1 MEKKVYSFLQ
11 QAFVFALI
19 MLISNGIAKVVP
31 LAIPPSLIGML
42 LLFGALCTGIV
53 KLEQIEGLANSLS
66 SVITFLFVPSG
77 ISLVNSLG
85 IMKSSGIQI
94 LVVILIATL
103 ALMAATGWGSSLLL
117 GIKDRHAQADE
128 EKSLNKGLK
137 EVS

>member
-19 MLISNGIAKVVP
+19 MLISNGIAKVLPIAV
-31 LAIPPSLIGML
+31 PPSLIGML
-42 LLFGALCTGIV
+42 LLFGALCLGIV
-53 KLEQIEGLANSLS
+53 KLEQVEGLADSLS

-85 IMKSSGIQI
+85 IMKTSGIQI
-94 LVVILIATL
+94 IAVILIATL

-117 GIKDRHAQADE
+117 GVKDRHTEAKKKNHFTKA
-128 EKSLNKGLK
+128 
-137 EVS
+137 

>member
-19 MLISNGIAKVVP
+19 MLISNGIAKVLPIAV
-31 LAIPPSLIGML
+31 PPSLIGML
-42 LLFGALCTGIV
+42 LLFGALCLGIV
-53 KLEQIEGLANSLS
+53 KLEQVEGLADSLS

-85 IMKSSGIQI
+85 IMRSSGIQI
-94 LVVILIATL
+94 IAVILIATL

-117 GIKDRHAQADE
+117 GVKDRHTEAKKE
-128 EKSLNKGLK
+128 EPLHKGLK